1 MSKESERLFEA
12 MSQLR
17 DSTIEEGS
25 RISRRRPWRRWTALA
40 ACLCVAALGAGVYTG
55 VIPLGGSSGGTG
67 HQEGSTFLS
76 YAGPV
81 FPLTLGEAD
90 GAVTAQ
96 RALTLDFDPWVP
108 QWWSNEAEAASREWL
123 TEEERQAVVEQ
134 YDQWFPEGGRWETD
148 DHILVTDASTL
159 SNTAGEDRTVTVL
172 YPFAA
177 SLKILDT
184 LRPTLTLDGE
194 ALDTQLHVGAYSGGF
209 EGAWNGQLTGNP
221 QGSVNRNHAESWE
234 DYQALLA
241 DGSYLANALG
251 DEPDFT
257 GVPVVVYKLTDPYS
271 PAVDEEAGITNPT
284 LRATF
289 RLDYD
294 QTTVLTYG
302 FHGGSFDRE
311 GGTMIQDFS
320 IPQPGEAGHGSDIYY
335 LLVLGEDIQDL
346 TLQGYADGSLD
357 DDARALDGCGATVER
372 YESNLD
378 AVLREIMPLMMG
390 SKLTDGARSV
400 DFEVYYRAFREY
412 LLSYGVLASQSME
425 RYGAGWLES
434 MDGDVWSVDRVCWLE
449 AEITLPAGG
458 SAALTASM
466 TKQASY
472 DFACSGRDN
481 AGVRGYDLVTQIGSN
496 LTFTG
501 QTARLED
508 RGQIRIVRQSFGFDL
523 EQGINT
529 VTLEQG
535 TEHYYLEVRRLDG
548 TVPEGPPET

>member
-1 MSKESERLFEA
+1 MSRESERLFEA
-12 MSQLR
+12 ISQLS
-17 DSTIEEGS
+17 DTAIEEGS
-25 RISRRRPWRRWTALA
+25 RICRRRPWRRWGAVA

-67 HQEGSTFLS
+67 HQEGTTFLS

-81 FPLTLGEAD
+81 FPLTLGETD

-96 RALTLDFDPWVP
+96 RTVTMDFAPWVP
-108 QWWSNEAEAASREWL
+108 QWLTNQAEAASRDWL
-123 TEEERQAVVEQ
+123 TEEERQAVAEQ
-134 YDQWFPEGGRWETD
+134 YDQWYPEGGRWVTD
-148 DHILVTDASTL
+148 DHILVTDAYTL
-159 SNTAGEDRTVTVL
+159 SNTGGEARTVTVL

-177 SLKILDT
+177 SLERLDP

-194 ALDTQLHVGAYSGGF
+194 ELDTRLRVGAYSGSF
-209 EGAWNGQLTGNP
+209 EGAWDGQLAGDP
-221 QGSVNRNHAESWE
+221 RGSVNLNRAESWE
-234 DYQALLA
+234 DYQALLS

-257 GVPVVVYKLTDPYS
+257 GVPVVVYKLTEPYS
-271 PAVDEEAGITNPT
+271 PAVDEAAGVTNPT

-294 QTTVLTYG
+294 RTTVLTYG

-311 GGTMIQDFS
+311 GGAMIQSFS
-320 IPQPGEAGHGSDIYY
+320 IPQPGEPGYGSDEYY
-335 LLVLGEDIQDL
+335 LLVLGEDIQNL

-357 DDARALDGCGATVER
+357 ADARALDGCGAVVER

-378 AVLREIMPLMMG
+378 AVLREILPLMME
-390 SKLTDGARSV
+390 SQLTDGSRSV

-425 RYGAGWLES
+425 RYEAGWLES

-458 SAALTASM
+458 SVTLTASM
-466 TKQASY
+466 AKQASY

-481 AGVRGYDLVTQIGSN
+481 VGVRGYDLVTGTGSN

-508 RGQIRIVRQSFGFDL
+508 RGQIRIVRQNFGFDL
-523 EQGINT
+523 ERGIDT

-548 TVPEGPPET
+548 TVPEEPPET

>member
-12 MSQLR
+12 MNQLK
-17 DSTIEEGS
+17 DSTIEAGS
-25 RISRRRPWRRWTALA
+25 QTFRRRPWRRQAAMA
-40 ACLCVAALGAGVYTG
+40 ACLCVAALGAGIYTG
-55 VIPLGGSSGGTG
+55 VIPLGGGDGGAG
-67 HQEGSTFLS
+67 HQEGTTFLS

-81 FPLTLGEAD
+81 FPLTLEEAD

-96 RALTLDFDPWVP
+96 RAVTMDFAPWVP
-108 QWWSNEAEAASREWL
+108 QWLTNEAEAASRDWL

-148 DHILVTDASTL
+148 DHILVTDAYTL
-159 SNTAGEDRTVTVL
+159 SNTAGEERTVTVL

-177 SLKILDT
+177 SLKTLDT
-184 LRPTLTLDGE
+184 LRPTLTLDGRE
-194 ALDTQLHVGAYSGGF
+194 LDTRLHVGAYSGGF
-209 EGAWNGQLTGNP
+209 EGAWNGQLAGDP
-221 QGSVNRNHAESWE
+221 QGSVNLKYAKSWE
-234 DYQALLA
+234 DYRALLA

-257 GVPVVVYKLTDPYS
+257 GVPVVVYKLTDPYG
-271 PAVDEEAGITNPT
+271 PAVDEEAGVTNPT
-284 LRATF
+284 LRAAF
-289 RLDYD
+289 RLDYGR
-294 QTTVLTYG
+294 TTVLTYG
-302 FHGGSFDRE
+302 FHGGSFDQE
-311 GGTMIQDFS
+311 GGAMIQSFS
-320 IPQPGEAGHGSDIYY
+320 IPQPGEPGYGSDVYY

-357 DDARALDGCGATVER
+357 ADARALDGCGAAVER

-378 AVLREIMPLMMG
+378 AVLREILPLMAG
-390 SKLTDGARSV
+390 SQLADGAGSV

-412 LLSYGVLASQSME
+412 LLSYGGLASQSME
-425 RYGAGWLES
+425 RYEAGWLES

-458 SAALTASM
+458 SAAVTASM

-472 DFACSGRDN
+472 DYACSGRDN
-481 AGVRGYDLVTQIGSN
+481 VGVKGYDLVTGMGSN

-508 RGQIRIVRQSFGFDL
+508 RGQIRIVRQNFGFDL
-523 EQGINT
+523 EGGIDT